1 MTRILIP
8 FDGSPS
14 SRRAV
19 EHVISATPPGAG
31 REIVLLN
38 VQDYDPSAAAFLS
51 QDRHVEAQRA
61 AAATVLDEAA
71 EMLGRRGIAFERDI
85 RIGTIADSVIDA
97 VKDDRIDQI
106 VMGTRGLGKLAGAIL
121 GSVATAVVHKAP
133 VPVTLVK

>member
-19 EHVISATPPGAG
+19 EHVIAASAPSAD
-31 REIVLLN
+31 RQIVLLN

-71 EMLGRRGIAFERDI
+71 EMLGRRGISCERDV
-85 RIGTIADSVIDA
+85 RVGTIADAVIDA
-97 VKDDRIDQI
+97 VKDDRIDQV
-106 VMGTRGLGKLAGAIL
+106 VMGTRGLGSLAGAIL
-121 GSVATAVVHKAP
+121 GSVATAVVHKVA